1 MSAAAVI
8 DSIEFARA
16 ELELR
21 GSLLVAGLFRLTDSL
36 FDTEGT
42 LHYELRGG
50 VDELNRPH
58 LTVKVEGPLN
68 LQCQR
73 CLERLQYA
81 VDVSNTL
88 VVVPPGAQPVE
99 EIEDPEAPD
108 TIDANAE
115 LDVAALIEDE
125 VLLSLPLAPRHA
137 EWACLGRLDQHHD
150 AEEPRSAFAQLAA
163 LKQASDKR

>member
-16 ELELR
+16 QHELR
-21 GSLLVAGLFRLTDSL
+21 GSLPVAELSRLVDSL
-36 FDTEGT
+36 FDTRGT
-42 LHYELRGG
+42 LHYELSGG
-50 VDELNRPH
+50 VDDLNRPQ

-73 CLERLQYA
+73 CLEALPYA

-88 VVVPPGAQPVE
+88 VIVSPGAQLAE
-99 EIEDPEAPD
+99 ELDDPEAPD
-108 TIDANAE
+108 TIDADDA
-115 LDVAALIEDE
+115 LDVAALLEDE

-137 EWACLGRLDQHHD
+137 EGACQSRLDPHPNGV
-150 AEEPRSAFAQLAA
+150 EPRSAFAQLAA
-163 LKQASDKR
+163 LKQASD